1 MWHSK
6 AVPLGPVTLMSL
18 AAGILWPVSSE
29 QRKPALRV
37 RSSDDVL
44 RTALCDLMAELAD
57 LVEAKETLDEH
68 SKVLADNLVDVR
80 MRLDAVRALMDQSNG
95 VYR

>member
-1 MWHSK
+1 M
-6 AVPLGPVTLMSL
+6 
-18 AAGILWPVSSE
+18 
-29 QRKPALRV
+29 
-37 RSSDDVL
+37 

-68 SKVLADNLVDVR
+68 SKVLADNLVDVQT
-80 MRLDAVRALMDQSNG
+80 RLDAVRALMNPNTG